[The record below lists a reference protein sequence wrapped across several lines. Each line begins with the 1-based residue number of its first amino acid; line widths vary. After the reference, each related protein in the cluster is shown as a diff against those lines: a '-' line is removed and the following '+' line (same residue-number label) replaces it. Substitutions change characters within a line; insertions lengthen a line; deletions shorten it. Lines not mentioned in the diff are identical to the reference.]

1 MRVSIPWRSRLVPA
15 GWVLGALLGWACGA
29 GTFTCEDDAACR
41 FGASAGVC
49 QGDGYCSFP
58 DDTCPSGQRY
68 GEHAGDGKEHDCV
81 AADDG
86 PSSDGDTGGVTATTS
101 ADDATTTTAGS
112 SSPVSA
118 SNATDGS
125 ASDGDGDADASTTGA
140 STTDPTDPT
149 GSSASSSGETSGG
162 PPLDCSIDDEFDG
175 PALDMAVWGS
185 WGGDEGVTVVQT
197 DGVVRFT
204 IGTGET
210 GIGGLITVPAIGV
223 AESMVTV
230 TVGAPPD
237 PNTTVE
243 QSFIVQGSGA
253 SVRVVLNDGIV
264 QVVVW
269 DGANNSVPYSEAHD
283 VQPGDRFRF
292 TFTGGDVTVDMSLGQ
307 ANWAELFS
315 GPPPFDVDDVQVVAR
330 ALSYENLAAPSS
342 VEVEAISVCAL

>member
-1 MRVSIPWRSRLVPA
+1 MSSPWRSQFVPA
-15 GWVLGALLGWACGA
+15 GSVLGALLGWACAG
-29 GTFTCEDDAACR
+29 GTFTCQDDAACR
-41 FGASAGVC
+41 LGAGAGVC

-81 AADDG
+81 AVDDG
-86 PSSDGDTGGVTATTS
+86 PTSEGDTGGVTATTN
-101 ADDATTTTAGS
+101 ADDATATTTGA

-118 SNATDGS
+118 SNATGGS
-125 ASDGDGDADASTTGA
+125 SDDDDGDGDTDASTTGA
-140 STTDPTDPT
+140 AATDSTGPIDPT
-149 GSSASSSGETSGG
+149 ASSSGETTGG

-175 PALDMAVWGS
+175 PDLDMTVWGS
-185 WGGDEGVTVVQT
+185 WGSDEGVTVAQT

-204 IGTGET
+204 IATGPT
-210 GIGGLITVPAIGV
+210 GIGGLITVPSIGV

-243 QSFIVQGSGA
+243 QSFIMQGSGA

-292 TFTGGDVTVDMSLGQ
+292 TFTGGDVTVDMNLGQ
-307 ANWAELFS
+307 ANWNELYS
-315 GPPPFDVDDVQVVAR
+315 GSPPFDVDDVEVVAR
-330 ALSYENLAAPSS
+330 ALSYENLAQPSS